1 MRLWRVVLLLNLAVA
16 VGVLVGWLAWGQQV
30 VRLERRLVQSQQ
42 RVVVIGGEQ
51 TWVIKGVVRAVIPEI
66 QVVVLTHEEIPG
78 FMPAGMTMGFKV
90 KDAKVLERARVGD
103 VVRFT
108 LTGVPPDVQITA
120 LATEGQS

>member
-1 MRLWRVVLLLNLAVA
+1 MKLWRAVLLLNLALA
-16 VGVLVGWLAWGQQV
+16 VGVLLGWLAWGREV
-30 VRLERRLVQSQQ
+30 SRLEARLNQSQ

-66 QVVVLTHEEIPG
+66 QVVY
-78 FMPAGMTMGFKV
+78 MAAGMTMGFKV
-90 KDAKVLERARVGD
+90 KDAKLLERAHVGD

-108 LTGVPPDVQITA
+108 LTGVPPDLQITA